1 MASLKRI
8 NLKLLSIDDIKA
20 GLDKEFLP
28 LEPMLTGFRLIE
40 KVTPSSAIEDAEK
53 KISIRFPDDFRE
65 IIAKYDFG
73 NLTVGFVAFCASGN
87 YLNQLIELNSSV
99 KWWGHGERPVDV
111 IMIGNSDPFA
121 ILMDAQSGSIYAL
134 DSEIGWGKSRKI
146 ADSFFKFF
154 LALGTVVLKRNQTK
168 GRQALVSD
176 ILEDVGGESSEFW
189 INLAS

>member
-65 IIAKYDFG
+65 IIAKYD
-73 NLTVGFVAFCASGN
+73 L
-87 YLNQLIELNSSV
+87 
-99 KWWGHGERPVDV
+99 V
-111 IMIGNSDPFA
+111 I
-121 ILMDAQSGSIYAL
+121 
-134 DSEIGWGKSRKI
+134 SR
-146 ADSFFKFF
+146 
-154 LALGTVVLKRNQTK
+154 LAP
-168 GRQALVSD
+168 
-176 ILEDVGGESSEFW
+176 
-189 INLAS
+189 